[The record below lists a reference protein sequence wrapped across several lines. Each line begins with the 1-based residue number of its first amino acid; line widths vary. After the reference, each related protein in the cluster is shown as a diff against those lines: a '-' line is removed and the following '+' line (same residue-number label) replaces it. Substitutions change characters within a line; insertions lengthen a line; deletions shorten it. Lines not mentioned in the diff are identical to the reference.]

1 MDTQDIALMLVIGIL
16 VIALIVV
23 NTAPVGQIEESVTV
37 AHPVPAAKIPLRN
50 SVTTMVSVYDPTAKV
65 TTMVNVI

>member
-23 NTAPVGQIEESVTV
+23 NTAPVGQIEESVSIDK
-37 AHPVPAAKIPLRN
+37 PLPARIPLRS
-50 SVTTMVSVYDPTAKV
+50 SVTTMVSVYDPTIHA
-65 TTMVNVI
+65 TTRVEVI

>member
-23 NTAPVGQIEESVTV
+23 NTAPVGQIEESIGV
-37 AHPVPAAKIPLRN
+37 ATPVPPARIPLR
-50 SVTTMVSVYDPTAKV
+50 STVTTMITVYNPSAK
-65 TTMVNVI
+65 TTTSVNVI

>member
-23 NTAPVGQIEESVTV
+23 NTAPVGQIEESTTV
-37 AHPVPAAKIPLRN
+37 MEKPLPARIPVRSSL
-50 SVTTMVSVYDPTAKV
+50 TTMVSVYNPKADVTTKV
-65 TTMVNVI
+65 TIV

>member
-23 NTAPVGQIEESVTV
+23 NTAPVGQLEESTTTMEKPLPTRI
-37 AHPVPAAKIPLRN
+37 PVRSSL
-50 SVTTMVSVYDPTAKV
+50 TTMVSVYNPKADVTTKV
-65 TTMVNVI
+65 TIA